1 MAMRFISLLSN
12 GVKGK
17 VVVATLVGTV
27 LVGGTGVTLVAT
39 PMGHALTQQV
49 VGIHTTTT
57 TSGSDQKE
65 AHHGT
70 ATATAGGQTSDQKGH
85 NHACAGLDEA
95 QHVATQFAL
104 STKSN
109 ANAVLVI
116 CALHDGSFKQTING
130 HTVKIEHALG
140 YGEITQVLTY
150 AQTLAVKQGT
160 KLTDSNVQ
168 MYVATALQTCGSTP
182 IVPCIHGQTTSGLST
197 NGKPDSIPTP
207 HVNALPTPHVNGKPL
222 SIPTPPVKK

>member
-1 MAMRFISLLSN
+1 
-12 GVKGK
+12 
-17 VVVATLVGTV
+17 
-27 LVGGTGVTLVAT
+27 
-39 PMGHALTQQV
+39 MGHELTQQV
-49 VGIHTTTT
+49 VGVHATA
-57 TSGSDQKE
+57 TSSSDQQKVN
-65 AHHGT
+65 HGT
-70 ATATAGGQTSDQKGH
+70 ATATAGGQTSDQKDQKDQ
-85 NHACAGLDEA
+85 NHACVGLDEA

-116 CALHDGSFKQTING
+116 CALHDGSLKQTING
-130 HTVKIEHALG
+130 HTVTIEHALG

-150 AQTLAVKQGT
+150 AQTFAVKQGT

-182 IVPCIHGQTTSGLST
+182 IVPCIHAQTTSGLSA

-207 HVNALPTPHVNGKPL
+207 HVNALPTSIPTLHVDGKPI
-222 SIPTPPVKK
+222 SMPTPPVKK